1 MAFIQLKNS
10 VSVPNY
16 EQSAKIL
23 LENHIKNIRKSGFQ
37 ASEPQKAQYN
47 FQADIKGLDGN
58 IKLHVYFSK
67 KGNKV
72 VLQGNKELK
81 LYQKVYILIFSE
93 RLFENDRTTLTE
105 PEIYIGTDES
115 GKGDYFGP
123 LVIAAVFTNP
133 SISKKLKEIEV
144 RDSKVLT
151 DQSISII
158 AAKIKKLEGCVF
170 DVIVISPEKYNIL
183 YDKMGNLNKL
193 LGWAHAKAIENV
205 LNVKIAPEAISDKFG
220 NEKYIHNSLQE
231 KGKEIKLHQLI
242 KAEKFTAVAAASI
255 LARDSFSKW
264 FYRVKKQMNI
274 QLPKGASQKVEE
286 KAKYIKKQLGN
297 EVLGKLVKLHFKTTK
312 KLLE

>member
-16 EQSAKIL
+16 QQSAKKL
-23 LENHIKNIRKSGFQ
+23 LENNLKNIRKLGFQ
-37 ASEPQKAQYN
+37 TSEPQKAQYN
-47 FQADIKGLDGN
+47 FQAEIKGNDGN
-58 IKLHVYFSK
+58 IKLLVYFSK
-67 KGNKV
+67 KGNKI
-72 VLQGNKELK
+72 VLQGNKELQ
-81 LYQKVYILIFSE
+81 LYQKVYILIFGE
-93 RLFENDRTTLTE
+93 RFFGNDKITLTE

-123 LVIAAVFTNP
+123 LVIAAVFTDP
-133 SISKKLKEIEV
+133 SLSKKLKEIGV
-144 RDSKVLT
+144 RDSKELT
-151 DQSISII
+151 DESISII
-158 AAKIKKLEGCVF
+158 AAKIKKMDGCVF

-183 YDKMGNLNKL
+183 YGKMGNLNKL

-205 LNVKIAPEAISDKFG
+205 LNVKISPEAISDKFG
-220 NEKYIHNSLQE
+220 NEKYIHSSLQE
-231 KGKEIKLHQLI
+231 KGKEIKLHQVT

-255 LARDSFSKW
+255 LARDSFIKW

-286 KAKYIKKQLGN
+286 KAKYIKNQLGN

-312 KLLE
+312 KL

>member
-1 MAFIQLKNS
+1 LAFIQLKNGVS
-10 VSVPNY
+10 VSNY

-23 LENHIKNIRKSGFQ
+23 LENHIKNIRKSGLHT
-37 ASEPQKAQYN
+37 SELHKAQYN
-47 FQADIKGLDGN
+47 YQAVIKDLNGN
-58 IKLHVYFSK
+58 IKLLVYFSK

-72 VLQGNKELK
+72 VLQGDKELQ
-81 LYQKVYILIFSE
+81 LYQKVYILIFGE
-93 RLFENDRTTLTE
+93 RLFDNDKTSFTE

-123 LVIAAVFTNP
+123 LVIAAVYSDP
-133 SISKKLKEIEV
+133 SISKKLKEIGV
-144 RDSKVLT
+144 RDSKELT

-158 AAKIKKLEGCVF
+158 ASKIKKLEGCVF
-170 DVIVISPEKYNIL
+170 DVIVINPEKYNIL
-183 YDKMGNLNKL
+183 YDKMRNLNKL

-231 KGKEIKLHQLI
+231 KGKEIKLHQLT

-264 FYRVKKQMNI
+264 FYRLKKQMNI

-286 KAKYIKKQLGN
+286 KAKYIKNQLGD

-312 KLLE
+312 KL

>member
-1 MAFIQLKNS
+1 MS
-10 VSVPNY
+10 NY

-23 LENHIKNIRKSGFQ
+23 LENHIKNIRKSGLHT
-37 ASEPQKAQYN
+37 SELHKAQYN
-47 FQADIKGLDGN
+47 YQAVIKDLNGN
-58 IKLHVYFSK
+58 IKLLVYFSK

-72 VLQGNKELK
+72 VLQGNKELQ
-81 LYQKVYILIFSE
+81 LYQKVYILIFGE
-93 RLFENDRTTLTE
+93 RLFDNDKTSFTE

-123 LVIAAVFTNP
+123 LVIAAVYSDP
-133 SISKKLKEIEV
+133 SISKKLKEIGV
-144 RDSKVLT
+144 RDSKELT

-158 AAKIKKLEGCVF
+158 ASKIKKLEGCVF
-170 DVIVISPEKYNIL
+170 NVIVINPEKYNIL
-183 YDKMGNLNKL
+183 YDKMRNLNKL

-220 NEKYIHNSLQE
+220 KEKYIHNSLQE
-231 KGKEIKLHQLI
+231 KGKEIKLHQLT

-264 FYRVKKQMNI
+264 FYRLKKQMNI

>member
-16 EQSAKIL
+16 EQSAKLL
-23 LENHIKNIRKSGFQ
+23 LENSLKKIRKLGLQTFES
-37 ASEPQKAQYN
+37 QKAQYN
-47 FQADIKGLDGN
+47 FQADIESKDGR
-58 IKLHVYFSK
+58 IKLLVYFSK

-72 VLQGNKELK
+72 VLQGNKQLK
-81 LYQKVYILIFSE
+81 LYQKVYILIFGE
-93 RLFENDRTTLTE
+93 RLFSNDKTALTE

-123 LVIAAVFTNP
+123 LVIAAVFTDP
-133 SISKKLKEIEV
+133 SISKKLKEIGV
-144 RDSKVLT
+144 RDSKELT
-151 DQSISII
+151 DESISII
-158 AAKIKKLEGCVF
+158 AAKIKKLKGCVF

-297 EVLGKLVKLHFKTTK
+297 EVLGKLV
-312 KLLE
+312 

>member
-23 LENHIKNIRKSGFQ
+23 LENNLKNIRKLGLQ
-37 ASEPQKAQYN
+37 TSEPQKAQYN
-47 FQADIKGLDGN
+47 FEADIKGKDGN
-58 IKLHVYFSK
+58 IKLLIYFSK

-72 VLQGNKELK
+72 VLQGNKELQ
-81 LYQKVYILIFSE
+81 LYQKVYSLIFGE
-93 RLFENDRTTLTE
+93 RLFGNDKTTLTE
-105 PEIYIGTDES
+105 PAIYIGTDES

-123 LVIAAVFTNP
+123 LVIAAVFTDP
-133 SISKKLKEIEV
+133 SLSKKLKEIGV
-144 RDSKVLT
+144 RDSKELT
-151 DQSISII
+151 DESISII

-170 DVIVISPEKYNIL
+170 NVIVISPEKYNIL
-183 YDKMGNLNKL
+183 YDKMGNLNKM
-193 LGWAHAKAIENV
+193 LGWAHAKTIENV
-205 LNVKIAPEAISDKFG
+205 LDVKIAPEAISDKFG

-231 KGKEIKLHQLI
+231 KGKEIKLHQVT

-255 LARDSFSKW
+255 LARDSFIKW

-312 KLLE
+312 KL

>member
-16 EQSAKIL
+16 QQSAKKL
-23 LENHIKNIRKSGFQ
+23 LENNLKNIRKLGFQ
-37 ASEPQKAQYN
+37 TSEPQKAQYN
-47 FQADIKGLDGN
+47 FQAEIKGNDGN
-58 IKLHVYFSK
+58 IKLLVYFSK
-67 KGNKV
+67 KGNKI
-72 VLQGNKELK
+72 VLQGNKELQ
-81 LYQKVYILIFSE
+81 LYQKVYILIFGE
-93 RLFENDRTTLTE
+93 RFFGNDKITLTE

-123 LVIAAVFTNP
+123 LVIAAVFTDP
-133 SISKKLKEIEV
+133 SILKKLKEIGV
-144 RDSKVLT
+144 RDSKELT
-151 DQSISII
+151 DESISII
-158 AAKIKKLEGCVF
+158 AAKIKKMDGCVF

-183 YDKMGNLNKL
+183 YGKMGNLNKL

-205 LNVKIAPEAISDKFG
+205 LNVKISPEAISDKFG
-220 NEKYIHNSLQE
+220 NEKYIHSSLQE
-231 KGKEIKLHQLI
+231 KGKEIKLHQVT

-255 LARDSFSKW
+255 LARDSFIKW

-286 KAKYIKKQLGN
+286 KAKYIKNQLGN

-312 KLLE
+312 KL

>member
-1 MAFIQLKNS
+1 MAFIQLKNGVS
-10 VSVPNY
+10 VSNY

-23 LENHIKNIRKSGFQ
+23 LENHLNNIRKSGFHT
-37 ASEPQKAQYN
+37 SEPYKAQYN
-47 FQADIKGLDGN
+47 YQAVIKDLNGN
-58 IKLHVYFSK
+58 IKLLVYFSK

-72 VLQGNKELK
+72 VLQGNKELQ
-81 LYQKVYILIFSE
+81 LYQKVYILIFGE
-93 RLFENDRTTLTE
+93 RLFDNDKTSFTE

-123 LVIAAVFTNP
+123 LVIAAVYSDP
-133 SISKKLKEIEV
+133 SISKKLKEIGV
-144 RDSKVLT
+144 RDSKELT

-158 AAKIKKLEGCVF
+158 ASKIKKLEGCVF
-170 DVIVISPEKYNIL
+170 DVIVINPEKYNIL
-183 YDKMGNLNKL
+183 YDKMRNLNKL

-231 KGKEIKLHQLI
+231 KGKEIKLHQLT

-264 FYRVKKQMNI
+264 FYRLKKQMNI

-286 KAKYIKKQLGN
+286 KAKYIKKQLGD

-312 KLLE
+312 KL

>member
-16 EQSAKIL
+16 EQSAKLL
-23 LENHIKNIRKSGFQ
+23 LENYLNKIKKEGFQ
-37 ASEPQKAQYN
+37 TTELDKAQYN
-47 FQADIKGLDGN
+47 FQTSIKGLDGS
-58 IKLHVYFSK
+58 IKLLVFFSK

-72 VLQGNKELK
+72 VLQGNKELQ
-81 LYQKVYILIFSE
+81 LYQKVYSLIFGE
-93 RLFENDRTTLTE
+93 QLFRKVKTTLTE
-105 PEIYIGTDES
+105 PKNYIGTDES

-123 LVIAAVFTNP
+123 LVIAAVYTNP
-133 SISKKLKEIEV
+133 TFSNKLMEVGV
-144 RDSKVLT
+144 RDSKELT
-151 DQSISII
+151 DESISII
-158 AAKIKKLEGCVF
+158 ASKIKKLEGCVF

-205 LNVKIAPEAISDKFG
+205 LNVKIAPEVISDKFG
-220 NEKYIHNSLQE
+220 NEKYIHSSLQE
-231 KGKEIKLHQLI
+231 KGKEIELHQVT

-255 LARDSFSKW
+255 LARDSFIKW
-264 FYRVKKQMNI
+264 FYRVKKQMNL
-274 QLPKGASQKVEE
+274 QLPKGASQEVEE

-312 KLLE
+312 KL

>member
-23 LENHIKNIRKSGFQ
+23 LQNNLKKIRKLGLQ
-37 ASEPQKAQYN
+37 TSEPQKAQYN
-47 FQADIKGLDGN
+47 FQADIKGKEGN
-58 IKLHVYFSK
+58 IKLLVYFSK

-72 VLQGNKELK
+72 VLQGNKELQ
-81 LYQKVYILIFSE
+81 LYQKVYILIFGE
-93 RLFENDRTTLTE
+93 RLFDNDKITLTE
-105 PEIYIGTDES
+105 PAIYIGTDES

-123 LVIAAVFTNP
+123 LVIAAVFTDP
-133 SISKKLKEIEV
+133 SLSKKLKEIGV
-144 RDSKVLT
+144 RDSKELT
-151 DQSISII
+151 DESISII
-158 AAKIKKLEGCVF
+158 AAKIKKLKGCVF

-193 LGWAHAKAIENV
+193 LGWAHAKTIENV
-205 LNVKIAPEAISDKFG
+205 LNVKIAPEVISDKFG
-220 NEKYIHNSLQE
+220 NEKYIHSSLQE
-231 KGKEIKLHQLI
+231 KGKELKLHQVT

-255 LARDSFSKW
+255 LARDSFIKW
-264 FYRVKKQMNI
+264 FYMVKKQMNI

-297 EVLGKLVKLHFKTTK
+297 EVLEKLVKLHFKTTK
-312 KLLE
+312 KL

>member
-23 LENHIKNIRKSGFQ
+23 LENYLKNIRKSGLQ
-37 ASEPQKAQYN
+37 TSEPQKAQYN
-47 FQADIKGLDGN
+47 FQADIIGKDGN
-58 IKLHVYFSK
+58 IKLLVYFSK

-72 VLQGNKELK
+72 VLQGNKELQ
-81 LYQKVYILIFSE
+81 LYQKVYILIFGE
-93 RLFENDRTTLTE
+93 RLFSNDKTALTE
-105 PEIYIGTDES
+105 PAIYIGTDES

-123 LVIAAVFTNP
+123 LVIAAVFTDP
-133 SISKKLKEIEV
+133 SISKKLKEIGV
-144 RDSKVLT
+144 RDSKELT
-151 DQSISII
+151 DESISII
-158 AAKIKKLEGCVF
+158 AAKIKKLKGCVF

-193 LGWAHAKAIENV
+193 LGWAHAKTIENV
-205 LNVKIAPEAISDKFG
+205 LNVKIAPEVISDKFG
-220 NEKYIHNSLQE
+220 NEKYIHSSLQE
-231 KGKEIKLHQLI
+231 KGKELKLHQVT

-255 LARDSFSKW
+255 LARDSFIKW
-264 FYRVKKQMNI
+264 FYMVKKQMNI

-297 EVLGKLVKLHFKTTK
+297 EVLEKLVKLHFKTTK
-312 KLLE
+312 KL

>member
-1 MAFIQLKNS
+1 LAFIQLKNI

-16 EQSAKIL
+16 EHSAKIL
-23 LENHIKNIRKSGFQ
+23 LENHLNKIKKSGLQ
-37 ASEPQKAQYN
+37 TTEPQKAQYN
-47 FQADIKGLDGN
+47 FQAGIKGLDGN
-58 IKLHVYFSK
+58 IKLLVYFSK
-67 KGNKV
+67 KGNRV
-72 VLQGNKELK
+72 VLQGNKELQ
-81 LYQKVYILIFSE
+81 LYQKVYNLVFGD
-93 RLFENDRTTLTE
+93 RLFSSVKTTVTE
-105 PEIYIGTDES
+105 PKDYIGTDES

-133 SISKKLKEIEV
+133 SISNKLREIGV
-144 RDSKVLT
+144 RDSKELT
-151 DQSISII
+151 DQSISLI
-158 AAKIKKLEGCVF
+158 ANKIKKLEGCVF

-205 LNVKIAPEAISDKFG
+205 LNIKIAPEAISDKFG
-220 NEKYIHNSLQE
+220 NEKYIYSSLQE
-231 KGKEIKLHQLI
+231 KGKEIKLHQVT

-255 LARDSFSKW
+255 LARDSFIKW
-264 FYRVKKQMNI
+264 FYRVNKQMNI

-312 KLLE
+312 KL

>member
-1 MAFIQLKNS
+1 
-10 VSVPNY
+10 VPNY
-16 EQSAKIL
+16 EQSAKLL
-23 LENHIKNIRKSGFQ
+23 LENHLNKIKKSGFKTT
-37 ASEPQKAQYN
+37 EPQKAQYN
-47 FQADIKGLDGN
+47 FQAGIKGLDGS
-58 IKLHVYFSK
+58 IKVLVFFSK

-72 VLQGNKELK
+72 VLQGNKELQ
-81 LYQKVYILIFSE
+81 LYQKVYNLIFGE
-93 RLFENDRTTLTE
+93 RLFSSVKSTLTE
-105 PEIYIGTDES
+105 PKIYIGTDES

-133 SISKKLKEIEV
+133 SFSNKLKEIGV
-144 RDSKVLT
+144 KDSKELT

-205 LNVKIAPEAISDKFG
+205 LDVKIAPEAISDKFG
-220 NEKYIHNSLQE
+220 NEKYIHSSLQE
-231 KGKEIKLHQLI
+231 KGKEIKLHQVT

-255 LARDSFSKW
+255 LARDSFAKW

-286 KAKYIKKQLGN
+286 KAKYIKRQLGD

-312 KLLE
+312 RL

>member
-16 EQSAKIL
+16 QQSAKKL
-23 LENHIKNIRKSGFQ
+23 LENNLKNIRKLGFQ
-37 ASEPQKAQYN
+37 TSEPQKAQYN
-47 FQADIKGLDGN
+47 FQAEIKGNDGN
-58 IKLHVYFSK
+58 IKLLVYFSK
-67 KGNKV
+67 KGNKI
-72 VLQGNKELK
+72 VLQGNKELQ
-81 LYQKVYILIFSE
+81 LYQKVYILIFGE
-93 RLFENDRTTLTE
+93 RFFGSDKITLTE

-123 LVIAAVFTNP
+123 LVIAAVFTDP
-133 SISKKLKEIEV
+133 SLSKKLKEIGV
-144 RDSKVLT
+144 RDSKELT
-151 DQSISII
+151 DESISII
-158 AAKIKKLEGCVF
+158 AAKIKKLDGCVF

-183 YDKMGNLNKL
+183 YGKMGNLNKL

-205 LNVKIAPEAISDKFG
+205 LNVKISPEAISDKFG
-220 NEKYIHNSLQE
+220 NEKYIHSSLQE
-231 KGKEIKLHQLI
+231 KGKEIKLHQVT

-255 LARDSFSKW
+255 LARDSFIKW

-286 KAKYIKKQLGN
+286 KAKYIKNQLGN

-312 KLLE
+312 KL

>member
-23 LENHIKNIRKSGFQ
+23 LENYLKKIRKSGLQ
-37 ASEPQKAQYN
+37 TSEPQKAQYH
-47 FQADIKGLDGN
+47 FQADIKGKDGN
-58 IKLHVYFSK
+58 IKLLVYFSK

-72 VLQGNKELK
+72 VLQGNKELQ
-81 LYQKVYILIFSE
+81 LYQKVYILIFGE
-93 RLFENDRTTLTE
+93 RLFDNDKTSFTE

-123 LVIAAVFTNP
+123 LVIAAVYSDP
-133 SISKKLKEIEV
+133 SISKKLKEIGV
-144 RDSKVLT
+144 RDSKELT

-158 AAKIKKLEGCVF
+158 ASKIKKLEGCVF
-170 DVIVISPEKYNIL
+170 DVIVINPEKYNIL
-183 YDKMGNLNKL
+183 YDKMRNLNKL

-231 KGKEIKLHQLI
+231 KGKEIKLHQLT

-264 FYRVKKQMNI
+264 FYRMKKQMNI

-312 KLLE
+312 KL

>member
-23 LENHIKNIRKSGFQ
+23 LENHLNKIKKTGFQ
-37 ASEPQKAQYN
+37 TTYPQKEQYN

-58 IKLHVYFSK
+58 IKLIVYFSK

-72 VLQGNKELK
+72 VLQGNKELQ
-81 LYQKVYILIFSE
+81 LYQKVYNLIFGE
-93 RLFENDRTTLTE
+93 RLFDSDKTKLTE
-105 PEIYIGTDES
+105 PEEYIGTDES

-133 SISKKLKEIEV
+133 SISKKLKEIGV
-144 RDSKVLT
+144 RDSKELT
-151 DQSISII
+151 DHSISII
-158 AAKIKKLEGCVF
+158 AANIKKLEGCVF

-205 LNVKIAPEAISDKFG
+205 LNIKIAPEVISDKFG
-220 NEKYIHNSLQE
+220 NEKYIHSSLQE
-231 KGKEIKLHQLI
+231 KGKEIKLHQVI
-242 KAEKFTAVAAASI
+242 KAEKYTAVAAASI
-255 LARDSFSKW
+255 LARDSFIKW
-264 FYRVKKQMNI
+264 FYKVNKQMNI
-274 QLPKGASQKVEE
+274 QMPKGASQKVEE
-286 KAKYIKKQLGN
+286 KAKNIKKQLGD

-312 KLLE
+312 KL

>member
-1 MAFIQLKNS
+1 MAFIQLKNGVS
-10 VSVPNY
+10 VSNY

-23 LENHIKNIRKSGFQ
+23 LENHIKNIRKSGLHT
-37 ASEPQKAQYN
+37 SELHKAQYN
-47 FQADIKGLDGN
+47 YQAVIKDLNGN
-58 IKLHVYFSK
+58 IKLLVYFSK

-72 VLQGNKELK
+72 VLQGNKELQ
-81 LYQKVYILIFSE
+81 LYQKVYILIFGE
-93 RLFENDRTTLTE
+93 RLFDNDKTSFTE

-123 LVIAAVFTNP
+123 LVIAAVYSDP
-133 SISKKLKEIEV
+133 SISKKLKEIGV
-144 RDSKVLT
+144 RDSKELT

-158 AAKIKKLEGCVF
+158 ASKIKKLEGCVF
-170 DVIVISPEKYNIL
+170 DVIVINPEKYNIL
-183 YDKMGNLNKL
+183 YDKMRNLNKL

-231 KGKEIKLHQLI
+231 KGKEIKLHQLT

-264 FYRVKKQMNI
+264 FYRLKKQMNI
-274 QLPKGASQKVEE
+274 QLPKGASQKVEK
-286 KAKYIKKQLGN
+286 KAKYIKKQLGD

-312 KLLE
+312 KL